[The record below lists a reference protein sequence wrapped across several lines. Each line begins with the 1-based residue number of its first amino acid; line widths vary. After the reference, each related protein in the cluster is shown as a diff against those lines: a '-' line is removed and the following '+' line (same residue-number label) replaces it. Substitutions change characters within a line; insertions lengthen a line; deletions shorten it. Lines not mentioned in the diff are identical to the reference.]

1 MKKKII
7 IVTQSEFTR
16 KEFEKN
22 SIKNF
27 IDNNVKIEVWVINKI
42 IKSNYKIDQKILLK
56 HKNIKIK
63 IIESL
68 NKLNYYLNKEKNISR
83 SCLFDMKINLSFRT
97 LSFFKL
103 FFLYNFDYIVFP
115 GNELSKNNFHYS
127 LYLKFINLFLLIYFL
142 FSKVKINYAKYVYLI
157 SKKKDLSNNLLVSKK
172 SKFILGHHAD
182 YDKYLEEKKKILTKH
197 KFKYFVF
204 LDQNV
209 PHHTDLKRNS
219 TADVNE
225 KKYYTSL
232 LNFFTKTENQFKYKY
247 LIAPHPRAD
256 IRILKKYFGSRVS
269 AYPAIKLVRNCEFV
283 VSHDSDST
291 NFAFLFNKP
300 IVPIINEQL
309 INSKHSHKKELTSF
323 CKIAKLKLFDI
334 STDVIK
340 KTDLTINKKNY
351 SFFISHYINFKK
363 SQYNRAKIIMNNIKF
378 NK

>member
-22 SIKNF
+22 STKNF
-27 IDNNVKIEVWVINKI
+27 IDNNVKIEIWIISKI
-42 IKSNYKIDQKILLK
+42 IKSNYKINQKILYK
-56 HKNIKIK
+56 QKKIKIK
-63 IIESL
+63 IIESP
-68 NKLNYYLNKEKNISR
+68 NKLDYYLNKEKNNIR
-83 SCLFDMKINLSFRT
+83 SCLFDIRIKLSFTT
-97 LSFFKL
+97 LPFFNY
-103 FFLYNFDYIVFP
+103 FFSYNFDYIVFP
-115 GNELSKNNFHYS
+115 ELKLNKNNFHYS
-127 LYLKFINLFLLIYFL
+127 LYLKFTNWLLLIYLL

-157 SKKKDLSNNLLVSKK
+157 SKKNNLSNNLLISKK

-182 YDKYLEEKKKILTKH
+182 YDKYLEEKKIAKN

-209 PHHTDLKRNS
+209 PYHTDLIRNFI
-219 TADVNE
+219 ADVNE

-232 LNFFTKTENQFKYKY
+232 LNFFKKIENQFKYKY
-247 LIAPHPRAD
+247 LISPHPRAN

-269 AYPAIKLVRNCEFV
+269 TYPTVKLIRNCEFV
-283 VSHDSDST
+283 ICHDSVST

-309 INSKHSHKKELTSF
+309 INSKHPHEKEIISF
-323 CKIAKLKLFDI
+323 CKRAKLKLFNI

-340 KTDLTINKKNY
+340 KTDLIIKKKNY
-351 SFFISHYINFKK
+351 RYFIFNYIK
-363 SQYNRAKIIMNNIKF
+363 SNKSTYNRAEIIMNNIKF
-378 NK
+378 SK